1 MRFEMRWFL
10 LLAALFTATPALADA
25 PRRDLYVGVQLVD
38 PQRETVTPDSY
49 ILVENGRIAEIGRG
63 RPGNPRGAT
72 QHEFTGL
79 YALPGLI
86 DTHAHV
92 TLGTLSIKMENGA
105 PRLISNSED
114 EIVAHNART
123 LLAFGVTTI
132 RNPGA
137 SNAANRAY
145 VQRVAAGA
153 LSGPEMIYA
162 GEIVDRAPVTIENLA
177 TLVTPQRS
185 AGQIVDAQASGGGR
199 YVKLY
204 TGLTEADL
212 AQGIAAAHRHGMRAI
227 AHLNDVSWTRAA
239 EMGIDGLVHMM
250 PTSPDL
256 IPADRREA
264 YRAKRRP
271 AGFQFFEWYEAA
283 DFDAPEMRKMIAT
296 LARRR
301 VHLDATLIA
310 FQPAFFGDDAALLT
324 RDRQF
329 DHPAMVA
336 NWRRGFRFD
345 AGWQADDYRR
355 ARAVWPRV
363 LDLTRRLY
371 EAGVPM
377 TIGTD
382 QANPFIAPG
391 ISVSR
396 EMALHR
402 EAGIPAW
409 AVLRMATSDAAR
421 LIGVGDRTGAL
432 RAGLEADI
440 LFIAADPLPDLNRV
454 ADVRAVV
461 SNGML
466 HRPDALLPRGP
477 ATSQPPPQGGAQ

>member
-1 MRFEMRWFL
+1 MRRFL
-10 LLAALFTATPALADA
+10 LLAALFAATPALADP
-25 PRRDLYVGVQLVD
+25 PRRDLYVGVNLVD
-38 PQRETVTPDSY
+38 PQRETTTPDSY
-49 ILVENGRIAEIGRG
+49 ILVENGRIAATGRG
-63 RPGNPRGAT
+63 RPRNTRGAT
-72 QHEFTGL
+72 LHDFTGL

-92 TLGTLSIKMENGA
+92 TLGTLSIRMENGA
-105 PRLISNSED
+105 PRITGNSED
-114 EIVAHNART
+114 EIVAHNARS

-132 RNPGA
+132 RNPGGPIPA
-137 SNAANRAY
+137 SRAY
-145 VQRVAAGA
+145 VERVASGA
-153 LSGPEMIYA
+153 LTGPEMIYA
-162 GEIVDRAPVTIENLA
+162 GEVIDRAPIAIENLS
-177 TLVTPQRS
+177 TLVTPERS
-185 AGQIVDAQASGGGR
+185 AGRIVDAQAEGGGR
-199 YVKLY
+199 YIKLY

-212 AQGIAAAHRHGMRAI
+212 AEGIRAAHRHGLRAI

-239 EMGIDGLVHMM
+239 ELGIDGIVHMM

-256 IPADRREA
+256 LPADRREA
-264 YRAKRRP
+264 YRARRRP

-283 DFDAPEMRKMIAT
+283 DLDAPEVRRMIAT

-310 FQPAFFGDDAALLT
+310 FQPAFFGDDAALLA
-324 RDRQF
+324 RDRQL
-329 DHPAMVA
+329 DHPAMLA

-363 LDLTRRLY
+363 LELTRRLY
-371 EAGVPM
+371 EAGVSM

-391 ISVSR
+391 ISMSR
-396 EMALHR
+396 EMALHQQ
-402 EAGIPAW
+402 AGIPAW

-421 LIGVGDRTGAL
+421 LIGVGRRTGAL
-432 RAGLEADI
+432 RRGLEADI

-454 ADVRAVV
+454 AEMRAVV
-461 SNGML
+461 NNGVL
-466 HRPDALLPRGP
+466 HRPADLLPARPAPNPARGN
-477 ATSQPPPQGGAQ
+477 PQ